1 MITVSYN
8 NKFFNIEGDIN
19 LKNFLDKKTLP
30 NYYAVTI
37 NNKVVSKSE
46 FDKIKLQNNDC
57 IEIIVAVGGGW

>member
-57 IEIIVAVGGGW
+57 IEIIVAVGGG

>member
-8 NKFFNIEGDIN
+8 NKFFNIEGDIS

-57 IEIIVAVGGGW
+57 IEIIVAVGGG